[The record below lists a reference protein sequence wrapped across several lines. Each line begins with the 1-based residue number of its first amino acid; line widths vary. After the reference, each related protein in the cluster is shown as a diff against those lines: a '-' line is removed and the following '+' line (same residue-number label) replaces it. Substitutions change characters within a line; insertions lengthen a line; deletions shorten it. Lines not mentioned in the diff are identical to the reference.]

1 MLRPEKLK
9 ISRFQSGPDHWPS
22 VMSSFMD
29 RGLHWMVHLLLPVPT
44 HVLATVG
51 YVIPEQKE
59 DEMRS
64 GIGVNPSLTLKDKHV
79 TLKV

>member
-1 MLRPEKLK
+1 
-9 ISRFQSGPDHWPS
+9 
-22 VMSSFMD
+22 MD
-29 RGLHWMVHLLLPVPT
+29 GASLAPTPT

-59 DEMRS
+59 DEMRN